1 MFNTMTITKVGGA
14 LCGALLVFLLLA
26 WVGDGIY
33 STETGHDTH
42 AAATDGA
49 ETDSGDSHADEPAQE
64 EAVDVA
70 AMVAAGDAGAGE
82 KVFSKCKACHKTEA
96 GKNATGPTMFGIVG
110 RDIGSVEGFGY
121 SSGMESHGGQ
131 WTVENLNTF
140 LTRPKAMIADT
151 KMSFSGLKK
160 DGDRAD
166 LIAYL
171 ETLH

>member
-26 WVGDGIY
+26 WIGDGIY
-33 STETGHDTH
+33 STDTGHDTH
-42 AAATDGA
+42 AAAAGGNEA
-49 ETDSGDSHADEPAQE
+49 EAESGHDEAAE
-64 EAVDVA
+64 EESVDVA
-70 AMVAAGDAGAGE
+70 ALVAAADPAAGE
-82 KVFSKCKACHKTEA
+82 KVFAKCKACHKTEA
-96 GKNATGPTMFGIVG
+96 GANATGPTMFGIVG
-110 RDIGSVEGFGY
+110 RPIGSVDGFGY
-121 SSGMESHGGQ
+121 SAGMSSHGGE

-151 KMSFSGLKK
+151 KMSYSGLKK

-171 ETLH
+171 ATLH